1 MPAGPSAEIAGAGI
15 VETRGFP
22 AARAY
27 ARRPLPNNEPAD
39 PSPVDPEASPAQPAG
54 APTPASLVDIGA
66 RVEVRIDHLLA
77 AEIERWKAVDPDL
90 AEPLTSLRDLVLAGG
105 KRLRPAFCHW
115 AFVGA
120 GGDPRDPVVV
130 DAGGALEL
138 LHTFALIH
146 DDVMDGSLT
155 RRGLDA
161 VHVDFQTRHTASAWL
176 GEGRRFGEGVAI
188 LVGDLAFVYADLLLA
203 GAPRAALDVFTE
215 LRLEVNIGQYLDLL
229 GTVRGGGSREE
240 AHRICVYKS
249 GKYTVERPLHLGAAL
264 AGRLDEL
271 AGPLSAYG
279 LPLGEAFQLRDDLLG
294 AFGDESLL
302 GKPVGDDLREGKPTA
317 LVAMAR
323 ERASGEAAR
332 LLAERFGRG
341 DLSDDEVSTL
351 LDGLVETGALA
362 QVEERIEAL
371 VEESLRALDDAP
383 LSDDARGHLAELA
396 WFVAGRNH

>member
-1 MPAGPSAEIAGAGI
+1 M
-15 VETRGFP
+15 
-22 AARAY
+22 
-27 ARRPLPNNEPAD
+27 D
-39 PSPVDPEASPAQPAG
+39 PDAPAQPVG
-54 APTPASLVDIGA
+54 AAPASLVDIGA

-90 AEPLTSLRDLVLAGG
+90 AEPLTSLRGLVLAGG

-115 AFVGA
+115 AFLGA
-120 GGDPRDPVVV
+120 GGDPRDPLVV

-155 RRGLDA
+155 RRGLNA

-332 LLAERFGRG
+332 LLTERFGRG

-371 VEESLRALDDAP
+371 VAESLRALEDAP
-383 LSDDARGHLAELA
+383 LTDDARTHLAELA